1 VATRDGRPVAAGR
14 TSLEHLGVDQ
24 SSSPTVP
31 LIGDAKGARVHV
43 FAPQTL
49 FQ

>member
-1 VATRDGRPVAAGR
+1 VAAGR
-14 TSLEHLGVDQ
+14 ANVVHLGVTE
-24 SSSPTVP
+24 SARLSLP
-31 LIGDAKGARVHV
+31 LIGDAKGAQVEV